1 MARAFV
7 NSKVA
12 VEEHV
17 FLVKRFFDQQGD
29 KLGEAADLLVR
40 AFQSGHRVF
49 FFGNGGSAADA
60 QHLAAEFVG
69 RFQHDRPG
77 LPAIALTTDT
87 SALTAIGNDYGYES
101 VFARQIEALGQK
113 EDVAVAIS
121 TSGRSP
127 NIREGILA
135 ARNRGLTTI
144 GLLGGDGGTA
154 KEMVDLALV
163 VDGRKT
169 ARVQEVHIL
178 VGHLLCEAVE
188 TALFERRP

>member
-77 LPAIALTTDT
+77 LPALALTTDT

>member
-144 GLLGGDGGTA
+144 GLLGGDGGTE

>member
-77 LPAIALTTDT
+77 LPALALTTDT

-154 KEMVDLALV
+154 KEMVDIALV

-188 TALFERRP
+188 AALFERRP

>member
-29 KLGEAADLLVR
+29 KLGEAADLLIR

-77 LPAIALTTDT
+77 LPALALTTDT

-144 GLLGGDGGTA
+144 GLLGGDGGAA